1 MRRERLSARV
11 VLLATASDDGP
22 IVDAVQL
29 GACAVVLKEMP
40 LEAFV
45 ACVRRVYGG
54 EQWPADHGV
63 GHLVSKLLRVGTA
76 LNDFTRKL
84 TLREAEIARL
94 AIQGISTKDI
104 ATRLGIK
111 QGTVKIHLHSIYE
124 KLNVGGRLG
133 LMLLARRHGVV

>member
-1 MRRERLSARV
+1 
-11 VLLATASDDGP
+11 
-22 IVDAVQL
+22 
-29 GACAVVLKEMP
+29 MP

-45 ACVRRVYGG
+45 ACVRRVSGG

-63 GHLVSKLLRVGTA
+63 GHLVGKLLRVGTA